1 MRACSP
7 ALRRRVAPREV
18 VERRRHRRRELAER
32 LGRGVGVEER
42 EIVARD
48 DVVAGHEAKP
58 HELLA
63 VAEVERLL
71 GPELLT
77 AQVERLPVTLHDR
90 VERAL
95 GERGELGGFTLASQR
110 EPPLV
115 ANEAGSDQPSRRAGA
130 LVNRNLAHAAK
141 VPGPP
146 VVGYNGVMKL
156 SKQPFIALA
165 AIGWID
171 GSLQRVE
178 AVGLLRAAK
187 EAGLEGDDLAAVEKA
202 TKEKVTLD
210 DSDLGGMSEWEQV
223 LTYALAAWFA
233 QLDGVVST
241 SEHTSLIALGD
252 KLGLKDGLRKRAAAV
267 ANDIACLP
275 DGGRP
280 ERYDFTKLA
289 ARLQERMPQ
298 VAKPAS

>member
-1 MRACSP
+1 M
-7 ALRRRVAPREV
+7 

-32 LGRGVGVEER
+32 LGRGIGIDER
-42 EIVARD
+42 EIVTRD
-48 DVVAGHEAKP
+48 DVVARHEAKP
-58 HELLA
+58 YELLP
-63 VAEVERLL
+63 VAEVQRLF
-71 GPELLT
+71 GPQLLPV
-77 AQVERLPVTLHDR
+77 QIQRLSVTLHDR
-90 VERAL
+90 IERSV
-95 GERGELGGFTLASQR
+95 GQRRELGVFTLASER
-110 EPPLV
+110 EPPFV
-115 ANEAGSDQPSRRAGA
+115 TNEADPDEAARRTGG
-130 LVNRNLAHAAK
+130 LVNRDRAHPAK
-141 VPGPP
+141 VPGLP

-187 EAGLEGDDLAAVEKA
+187 EAGLEGDDFAAVEKA
-202 TKEKVTLD
+202 TKDKVTLD

-241 SEHTSLIALGD
+241 SEHTSLVALGD

-280 ERYDFTKLA
+280 ERYDFAKLA

-298 VAKPAS
+298 VTKPAS